1 MVDLTTGKRH
11 AACDKCRTRKLKCS
25 GGLPRCSRCLRENIQ
40 CVYSLQKSMGRPRKR
55 RRDESSDQPRPDL
68 ERHGSR
74 SGSSATTLHLNSNDS
89 VACNSGGIEGSMTN
103 WFGEPPQVH
112 SRPSSALEWPAM
124 ESMLELDGAT
134 AVPPDQFPK
143 LSCLCL
149 STMYL
154 TLSSLQSLPSF
165 SFPVVIP
172 PLRSALAS
180 TLQILHC
187 PDCPRET
194 FSGIQN
200 VITLTSLLTAI
211 AERYHRALKAIDEE
225 AEQLEKSGRKKDF
238 RVGEMSVNTLH
249 LHTGEV
255 DCPMGFHIEL
265 GAEEWKK
272 LAKKVI
278 KTEVLGKG
286 SSPTPLIEVVEQM
299 EKRQTEWHSR
309 MHEMNPER
317 EKLFGRCNDAHQS
330 GDATCLRMVKQV
342 RMMIDA
348 MNWT

>member
-1 MVDLTTGKRH
+1 
-11 AACDKCRTRKLKCS
+11 
-25 GGLPRCSRCLRENIQ
+25 
-40 CVYSLQKSMGRPRKR
+40 
-55 RRDESSDQPRPDL
+55 
-68 ERHGSR
+68 
-74 SGSSATTLHLNSNDS
+74 
-89 VACNSGGIEGSMTN
+89 
-103 WFGEPPQVH
+103 
-112 SRPSSALEWPAM
+112 M
-124 ESMLELDGAT
+124 EAMLELDGA
-134 AVPPDQFPK
+134 ASVPPDQFPNMTC
-143 LSCLCL
+143 SCL

-187 PDCPRET
+187 PNCPRET
-194 FSGIQN
+194 YSGIQN

-211 AERYHRALKAIDEE
+211 AERYHRVLKAIDEE
-225 AEQLEKSGRKKDF
+225 AEQLAKSGRRKDF
-238 RVGEMSVNTLH
+238 RVGDMSVDTLH
-249 LHTGEV
+249 LHTGKV

-272 LAKKVI
+272 LAKKVV

-299 EKRQTEWHSR
+299 QKRQTEWHSE
-309 MHEMNPER
+309 MHEMDPER
-317 EKLFGRCNDAHQS
+317 EKIFGSCKDVNR
-330 GDATCLRMVKQV
+330 GEDATCLRMVKQV

-348 MNWT
+348 MNWA